1 MYYLINN
8 NSDLPLAQQIAIC
21 DTTVYLKTAKEWA
34 DRRKAQTG
42 NNWSVIKIDDV
53 YTTQTFDEAH
63 MEALDVPHMARD

>member
-8 NSDLPLAQQIAIC
+8 NSDLSLAQQIAIC
-21 DTTVYLKTAKEWA
+21 DTTGYFKMAKEWA